1 MSAPNTFPK
10 SSRLCS
16 RKAIESLFSGNS
28 RSFAAYPLRV
38 IYQPAADTTQVLF
51 SVSKRHFKHAVDRN
65 RAKRQLREAWR
76 LHRDILIGSIEP
88 SAPCSHSRPLHIAFL
103 WMADE
108 PQPSELIQRKV
119 KNLLHRIAED
129 L

>member
-1 MSAPNTFPK
+1 MSGPHTFPK

-16 RKAIESLFSGNS
+16 RKAIESLFGGNS
-28 RSFAAYPLRV
+28 RSLAAYPLRV
-38 IYQPAADTTQVLF
+38 VFEPSTDNTQVLF

-76 LHRDILIGSIEP
+76 LHRDILSEAAD
-88 SAPCSHSRPLHIAFL
+88 APFPPLHIAFL

-108 PQPSELIQRKV
+108 PQPTDLIHRKV
-119 KNLLHRIAED
+119 KNLLHRIREQLAD
-129 L
+129 

>member
-1 MSAPNTFPK
+1 MSGPHTFPK

-16 RKAIESLFSGNS
+16 RKAIESLFGEGS
-28 RSFAAYPLRV
+28 RSLTAYPLRA
-38 IYQPAADTTQVLF
+38 IYKPASDTTQVLF

-76 LHRDILIGSIEP
+76 LHRDILLEGSVASMIQ
-88 SAPCSHSRPLHIAFL
+88 PLHIAFL

-108 PQPSELIQRKV
+108 PQPTDLVHRKV
-119 KNLLHRIAED
+119 KNLLHRIAEKQ
-129 L
+129 